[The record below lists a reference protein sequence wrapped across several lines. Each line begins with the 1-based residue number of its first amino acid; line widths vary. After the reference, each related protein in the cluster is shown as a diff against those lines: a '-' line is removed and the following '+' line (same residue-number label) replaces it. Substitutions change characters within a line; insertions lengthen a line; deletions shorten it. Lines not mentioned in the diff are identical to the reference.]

1 MLLSCPQKIRRVGV
15 HLKRLIESDWN
26 GRVPLQLSCG
36 ICFRWTSEKPT
47 TAWDIIIELFI
58 YIIYF
63 ILYLDQI
70 YTVITFVYVSDYIF
84 SFRSSRAYE
93 EKVVRR
99 YGHFEIFFA
108 DLWDWRA
115 PVDSLQVLYE
125 LWREDPI
132 MRKEA
137 ANVFKERL
145 KAWNF
150 TWRTL

>member
-1 MLLSCPQKIRRVGV
+1 M
-15 HLKRLIESDWN
+15 
-26 GRVPLQLSCG
+26 
-36 ICFRWTSEKPT
+36 
-47 TAWDIIIELFI
+47 
-58 YIIYF
+58 
-63 ILYLDQI
+63 
-70 YTVITFVYVSDYIF
+70 ITFVYVSDYIF

-145 KAWNF
+145 KA
-150 TWRTL
+150 